1 MPHEAPFATRSFK
14 PTRGVC
20 AFHRRSYRVTTAP
33 SAKEQL
39 SRLARSRSV
48 ALVWD
53 CRSSK
58 RRWMPTSD
66 VKRGHAQFASRSH
79 GGTKERDGASCSDGG
94 QLFKRGPGKTRNPSA
109 GKHRSIDTF
118 PDLSPPSGASVVPRS
133 LRHSSFPSSSTESR
147 CPHGTDEPV
156 LNIAPNTGRKCL
168 ERRARELV
176 GVRGLLSCS

>member
-1 MPHEAPFATRSFK
+1 MEASAGRIVHQTVLFS
-14 PTRGVC
+14 PT
-20 AFHRRSYRVTTAP
+20 
-33 SAKEQL
+33 SAKVQL

-66 VKRGHAQFASRSH
+66 VKRGHAQFVSRSH

-94 QLFKRGPGKTRNPSA
+94 QLFKRGPGKTRNPPA
-109 GKHRSIDTF
+109 GKHMSIDTF
-118 PDLSPPSGASVVPRS
+118 PDLLPPSGASVVPRS
-133 LRHSSFPSSSTESR
+133 LRHSSRTSSSTGSR
-147 CPHGTDEPV
+147 CPHGTDKPMLNLA
-156 LNIAPNTGRKCL
+156 LNISRKCL
-168 ERRARELV
+168 KRRARERL